1 VVNNF
6 DQYLSYPSGNLITRR
21 DHDKYLGLMEAVAY
35 LQQHQRETKTVTV
48 DSAPVEYIEVTLAD
62 IDAANAL
69 ANEVLGQSLD
79 ELARPSRALLDS
91 VYKMVRQLAGKQNIP
106 IEEVFFTRRTIREY
120 IGWTDWQIK
129 THIKQLEELE
139 YLNVRIGAQGK
150 QYSYALN
157 YNGQGSQGSRFY
169 LNLTPV
175 AEIEKLMGKKGDR
188 K

>member
-1 VVNNF
+1 VN
-6 DQYLSYPSGNLITRR
+6 
-21 DHDKYLGLMEAVAY
+21 
-35 LQQHQRETKTVTV
+35 V
-48 DSAPVEYIEVTLAD
+48 DGQAVEYIEVTLED
-62 IDAANAL
+62 IDAANTL

-79 ELARPSRALLDS
+79 ELPKPSRTLLEA
-91 VYKMVRQLAGKQNIP
+91 VYKLVQDLAKKRNIP
-106 IEEVFFTRRTIREY
+106 VDDVLFNRRMIREY

-139 YLNVRIGAQGK
+139 YLHVRMGAQGK

-157 YNGQGSQGSRFY
+157 YNGQGENSQRFY

-175 AEIEKLMGKKGDR
+175 QEIKKLIKQDKED